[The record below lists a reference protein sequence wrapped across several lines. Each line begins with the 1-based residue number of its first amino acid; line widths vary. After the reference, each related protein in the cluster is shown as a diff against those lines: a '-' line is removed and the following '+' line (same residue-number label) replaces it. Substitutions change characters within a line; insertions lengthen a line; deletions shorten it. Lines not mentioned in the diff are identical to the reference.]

1 MDVASFAEVAEKFR
15 EITERIVWCTVTT
28 VDRQGRPR
36 SRILHPVWEGPVGWI
51 ATGRHTHKA
60 KHLAGNPYVS
70 LTYWDPQHEQT
81 IIECRAEWQD
91 DQATRDRIWELL
103 KTTPEPV
110 GYDPK
115 LFWPS
120 STDPGF
126 GVLKLTPWRLEVWS
140 LQAMAKGERAQVW
153 RPPSA

>member
-1 MDVASFAEVAEKFR
+1 MDVGDFSELSEKFNA
-15 EITERIVWCTVTT
+15 ITTRIVWCTVTT

-36 SRILHPVWEGPVGWI
+36 SRILHPVWEGTTGWI
-51 ATGRHTHKA
+51 ATGRQSHKT
-60 KHLAGNPYVS
+60 KHLAGNPFVS

-81 IIECRAEWQD
+81 IIDCKADWQD
-91 DQATRDRIWELL
+91 DQSSKDHLWGLL
-103 KTTPEPV
+103 KTTPEPI

-120 STDPGF
+120 ADDASF

-140 LQAMAKGERAQVW
+140 LQAVSSGEAAQVW
-153 RPPSA
+153 RQQVG